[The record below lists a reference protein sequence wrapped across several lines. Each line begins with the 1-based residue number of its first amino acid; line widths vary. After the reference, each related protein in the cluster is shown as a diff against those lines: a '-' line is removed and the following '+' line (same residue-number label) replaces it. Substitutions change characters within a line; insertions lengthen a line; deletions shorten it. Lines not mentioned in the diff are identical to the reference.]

1 MKQLKIIVILV
12 LIIAGGCS
20 KDKETFTT
28 YPVPDWSIQ
37 APEQLPHSFTA
48 IVAVPENIN
57 IYATDGDKVAAFI
70 NEECRGV
77 GTLVKSEN
85 SGSNVY
91 YITIRASD
99 TENGLIV
106 FRYYNA
112 RLSYLYQATQS
123 IPFEIDGTFGTYD
136 SPVIMELEN
145 L

>member
-1 MKQLKIIVILV
+1 MKQLKIIVALAL
-12 LIIAGGCS
+12 LIVGGCS
-20 KDKETFTT
+20 KDEETFTT
-28 YPVPDWSIQ
+28 YPAPDWSIL

-70 NEECRGV
+70 NDECRGV

-85 SGSNVY
+85 SGNVY
-91 YITIRASD
+91 YVTVRASD

-112 RLSYLYQATQS
+112 RLSYLYQATQR
-123 IPFEIDGTFGTYD
+123 IPFEIDGTYGTYD